1 MDIGI
6 NERLYQKIKLYIDEW
21 IISESNIPYIQ
32 QRYPPIFN
40 DLLCLSMNG
49 KGLDVNLLEKNAL
62 TLSGISKLRDRFSGF
77 KFAIFASFVPLFRKP
92 DYLGPEKGF
101 KFDDFI
107 FGFVLYDMVSRKILS
122 LSIDPCTQTPFTELG
137 KIDRTSVSSY
147 GRTLLDS
154 FTVIPPFFHCCCPLP
169 IVSQDYAPIPW
180 LAYVLLNERF
190 NERIRKLCG
199 EDELSL
205 GEFFTFGVAPDL
217 IDRVSSFSY
226 NKEKQSA
233 LVYLVFKKNDE
244 RLAYELRFDY
254 HKLAEFHLDF
264 EVHAVD
270 KSKKAKK
277 LLGHEEID
285 LAEVDRIDPILLIS
299 MLFTGMHDP
308 YFDKIVDR
316 HIVGLGDVLKNN
328 PILKD
333 FLDYRKKTEDNVKF
347 LKDHH
352 KAIETLVNIENIDA
366 ESSITKMLEARKLI
380 TKENEKWYRTSYGE
394 YVYNWLKREKLA

>member
-1 MDIGI
+1 MVRLPIGVTTILRRKMDIGI
-6 NERLYQKIKLYIDEW
+6 NEKLFQKIKLYIDEW
-21 IISESNIPYIQ
+21 IISESNIPYLQ

-40 DLLCLSMNG
+40 DLLCLSMNR
-49 KGLDVNLLEKNAL
+49 KGLDVSLLEKNGL
-62 TLSGISKLRDRFSGF
+62 TLSEIFKLRYRFACS

-101 KFDDFI
+101 KFNDFI
-107 FGFVLYDMVSRKILS
+107 FGFVLYEMVSKKILS
-122 LSIDPCTQTPFTELG
+122 LSIDPYSQIPFTEYG

-147 GRTLLDS
+147 GRTLLNS
-154 FTVIPPFFHCCCPLP
+154 LTVIPPFFHCCCPLP
-169 IVSQDYAPIPW
+169 IASQDYAPIPW

-190 NERIRKLCG
+190 DEKIRKLCG
-199 EDELSL
+199 ENELSL
-205 GEFFTFGVAPDL
+205 SEFFTFGAAPDL
-217 IDRVSSFSY
+217 SDRVSSFFY
-226 NKEKQSA
+226 NKEKQTA
-233 LVYLVFKKNDE
+233 LVYLVFKNNDE

-254 HKLAEFHLDF
+254 HKLADLHLDF
-264 EVHAVD
+264 EVHTVD

-285 LAEVDRIDPILLIS
+285 LAEVDRIDPILLMS

-333 FLDYRKKTEDNVKF
+333 FLDYRKKTEDNVKS
-347 LKDHH
+347 LKNHH
-352 KAIETLVNIENIDA
+352 KAIETFVNIENVDG
-366 ESSITKMLEARKLI
+366 ESLITKMLEDSLL
-380 TKENEKWYRTSYGE
+380 EKKNCLNIE
-394 YVYNWLKREKLA
+394 LLC